1 MQDIDFNRTDFG
13 VIKINGEDMQEEVFK
28 KVRFPLEEQ
37 LDELGFVYGMRL
49 RGYSLGTQPM
59 KNLLVVGEGKREYYN
74 LLAYSRKLT
83 KNQIED
89 YELDYLGVYNYT
101 NDTWH
106 PLKKL

>member
-1 MQDIDFNRTDFG
+1 MQDIDFNRTDFE
-13 VIKINGEDMQEEVFK
+13 VIKTSGKDMQEEVFK

-37 LDELGFVYGMRL
+37 VEELGHVYGMKL
-49 RGYSLGTQPM
+49 RGYSPGAQPM

-101 NDTWH
+101 NDTWE
-106 PLKKL
+106 PIDK

>member
-49 RGYSLGTQPM
+49 RGYSPGAQPM
-59 KNLLVVGEGKREYYN
+59 ENILVVGEGKRGYYN

-101 NDTWH
+101 NDTWE
-106 PLKKL
+106 PIEK